1 LFAVDRAVKQLW
13 PGGEIRL
20 FGSRAAGTPHYWADC
35 VPPHGRLARQNVS
48 GLPTHDLTHAFSLT
62 RRVNDLP
69 HLSPRQIARWTLS
82 FSWRAGALQA

>member
-1 LFAVDRAVKQLW
+1 MTCLRWIGRSSSYGPVAKSACSARELPVRRITGRTVCRRTAAL
-13 PGGEIRL
+13 PGR
-20 FGSRAAGTPHYWADC
+20 
-35 VPPHGRLARQNVS
+35 NVS

-82 FSWRAGALQA
+82 FS